1 VKRLPEQPLEY
12 FDAVSQ
18 LAGMAGYLEAMTFIG
33 LLQGTI
39 EIDISAETASFS
51 RNTLT
56 LEADPNPTDERKA
69 LLAAALAELQ
79 RRAELL
85 VGMEIKAKIRCTYL
99 PE

>member
-39 EIDISAETASFS
+39 
-51 RNTLT
+51 
-56 LEADPNPTDERKA
+56 
-69 LLAAALAELQ
+69 
-79 RRAELL
+79 
-85 VGMEIKAKIRCTYL
+85 
-99 PE
+99 